1 MASEQSKAL
10 SRLYDHWTES
20 LAAEGEN
27 SLPLFHSLL
36 EHWGDLT
43 EEPRGVDYIET
54 ICGGVPAIWCHPKGA
69 SRLRAQSNIRRH
81 WWNRSRRSEEH
92 TSELQSLMRIS
103 YAVFCLQTKKN
114 Q

>member
-27 SLPLFHSLL
+27 SLPLFRSLL

-69 SRLRAQSNIRRH
+69 SRGSALICTHGGGYIAGSNIGRAA
-81 WWNRSRRSEEH
+81 WWER
-92 TSELQSLMRIS
+92 
-103 YAVFCLQTKKN
+103 VWQTW
-114 Q
+114 